1 MVDAIL
7 TQSKSGAPAKA
18 SGMGYLG
25 LELNAEPVVISTG
38 LGTSQ
43 TGAYITN
50 LDPQSPSIAAGLAP
64 GDVIT
69 AFNGGPFRTPRELLN
84 LIQALTPGS
93 QAKVTVLRNGQ
104 LIEIPVTIGQRP
116 DVR

>member
-1 MVDAIL
+1 
-7 TQSKSGAPAKA
+7 
-18 SGMGYLG
+18 MGYLG
-25 LELNAEPVVISTG
+25 LELSAEPVAIDAG
-38 LGTSQ
+38 LGVAQ
-43 TGAYITN
+43 TGAFIAN
-50 LDPQSPSIAAGLAP
+50 LDPQSPSVAAGLAP

-69 AFNGGPFRTPRELLN
+69 ALNGGPFRTPRELLN

-93 QAKVTVLRNGQ
+93 KANVTVLRNGQ